1 MCLRNQPTEK
11 DIPDD
16 PEAVELETASGRR
29 ATPGHRTHITISQGY
44 EQPGMYETI
53 LVPTDGSTGNVDA
66 FEHAARLAGE
76 DSVVHTLYGVD
87 QRRYRAADND
97 TTDEVRKSLELEGD
111 RALDDAR
118 TRLEELG
125 VAVETVRR
133 DGIPHREIGDYV
145 DEAGVDVVVMGT
157 HGRTGRDRVAHLG
170 SVTQRVVESATVP
183 TLVVDI
189 GD

>member
-1 MCLRNQPTEK
+1 
-11 DIPDD
+11 
-16 PEAVELETASGRR
+16 
-29 ATPGHRTHITISQGY
+29 
-44 EQPGMYETI
+44 MYESI
-53 LVPTDGSTGNVDA
+53 LVPTDGSTGNADA

-76 DSVVHTLYGVD
+76 DSVVHALYVVD
-87 QRRYRAADND
+87 QRRYRAADSD

-111 RALDDAR
+111 RALDEAR

-125 VAVETVRR
+125 ATVETVRR
-133 DGIPHREIGDYV
+133 DGIPHREIVDYV
-145 DEAGVDVVVMGT
+145 EESGVEIVVMGT

-170 SVTQRVVESATVP
+170 SVTQRVVESAAVP